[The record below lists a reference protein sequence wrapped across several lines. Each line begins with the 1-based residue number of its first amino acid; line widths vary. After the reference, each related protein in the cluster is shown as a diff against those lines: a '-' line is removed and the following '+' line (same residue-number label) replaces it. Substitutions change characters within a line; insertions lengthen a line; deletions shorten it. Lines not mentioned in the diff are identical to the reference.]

1 MRSDS
6 SKIILPRLIFVTG
19 KGGTGKSTV
28 AAAMAVALSR
38 RRATTLADLDR
49 RRSALRLLGSHDGD
63 GSAKPSPLG
72 ENLDGVALTPHTEL
86 ENFIERIVPVKA
98 ISRRM
103 LQSRTFGYV
112 TAALPGLEAF
122 LMLERLRIMAGEAA
136 LKDRFIVVD
145 GPASGSALEFLSVA
159 DGVKGIAPTG
169 TLNRLASG
177 VHTFLID
184 GARFGVA
191 ITVSPEEMALR
202 EALETADALRNRLG
216 IEWIIAVLNTTS
228 KVLFDAADIAALTP
242 LKTHA
247 QLALRRNAIAEY
259 TIRARAQLKA
269 AGLRVI
275 ELPMLF
281 LPELGKREAMHLAD
295 KIEPALSYQ

>member
-1 MRSDS
+1 M
-6 SKIILPRLIFVTG
+6 
-19 KGGTGKSTV
+19 
-28 AAAMAVALSR
+28 
-38 RRATTLADLDR
+38 
-49 RRSALRLLGSHDGD
+49 
-63 GSAKPSPLG
+63 
-72 ENLDGVALTPHTEL
+72 
-86 ENFIERIVPVKA
+86 PVKA

-159 DGVKGIAPTG
+159 DGVQGIAPSG

-216 IEWIIAVLNTTS
+216 IEWIIAVLNATS
-228 KVLFDAADIAALTP
+228 KALFDAADLAALSP

>member
-1 MRSDS
+1 MTQRGYPSP
-6 SKIILPRLIFVTG
+6 LPRLIFVTG

-28 AAAMAVALSR
+28 AAAMALALSR
-38 RRATTLADLDR
+38 RRPTTLADLDR
-49 RRSALRLLGSHDGD
+49 RRSALRLLGSRDGD
-63 GSAKPSPLG
+63 SGAKPLKLA
-72 ENLDGVALTPHTEL
+72 EQLEGVALSPHAEL
-86 ENFIERIVPVKA
+86 EAFIERIVPVKA

-103 LQSRTFGYV
+103 LRSRTFGYV

-136 LKDRFIVVD
+136 LKDRYTVVD

-159 DGVKGIAPTG
+159 DGVKGIAPAG

-177 VHTFLID
+177 VHSFLID

-202 EALETADALRNRLG
+202 EALETAESLKRRG
-216 IEWIIAVLNTTS
+216 IKWIVAVLNSTS
-228 KVLFDAADIAALTP
+228 KVLFDATDLAALTP
-242 LKTHA
+242 FKAHVD
-247 QLALRRNAIAEY
+247 LALRRNAIAEY
-259 TIRARAQLKA
+259 TIRAREQLKA

-275 ELPMLF
+275 ELPTVF
-281 LPELGKREAMHLAD
+281 LPELGKREAIQLAD
-295 KIEPALSYQ
+295 KLEQSMPDQ

>member
-1 MRSDS
+1 M
-6 SKIILPRLIFVTG
+6 LPRLIFVTG

-28 AAAMAVALSR
+28 AAAMALALAR
-38 RRATTLADLDR
+38 RRPTTLADLDR
-49 RRSALRLLGSHDGD
+49 RRSALRLLGSLNGD
-63 GSAKPSPLG
+63 NSAKTLKLA
-72 ENLDGVALTPHTEL
+72 EHLEGVALSAHAEL
-86 ENFIERIVPVKA
+86 EAFIERIVPVKA

-103 LQSRTFGYV
+103 LKSRTFGYV

-136 LKDRFIVVD
+136 LKDRAIVVD

-177 VHTFLID
+177 VHGFLID

-191 ITVSPEEMALR
+191 ITVTPEEMSLR
-202 EALETADALRNRLG
+202 EALETADALRNSLG
-216 IEWIIAVLNTTS
+216 IRWILAVLNSTS
-228 KVLFDAADIAALTP
+228 KALFNAADLAALTP
-242 LKTHA
+242 IKEHA
-247 QLALRRNAIAEY
+247 HLALRRNAVAEY
-259 TIRARAQLKA
+259 TIRAREQLKA
-269 AGLRVI
+269 AGLHVV

-281 LPELGKREAMHLAD
+281 LPELGKREAGQLAD
-295 KIEPALSYQ
+295 KIAHGLPEQ